1 MKAETMTKTAQMIP
15 RTKKR
20 PTQHHD
26 GGPTD
31 HDTLML
37 SPGSEGEGG
46 RGR

>member
-31 HDTLML
+31 HDTLTA
-37 SPGSEGEGG
+37 SKGEGSGG
-46 RGR
+46 R